1 MKFIVL
7 YKAVLSFDSLI
18 IDAAAVQKDLFKEPI
33 DF

>member
-18 IDAAAVQKDLFKEPI
+18 IDVPAVQKDHFKEPI

>member
-18 IDAAAVQKDLFKEPI
+18 IDVAAGQQDLFKEPI